1 MDKELTV
8 LVIANPADS
17 FRGSACF
24 CLDRMGVVNVPC
36 DDYYQAAGYI
46 LENRSGDIL
55 ALMSAGSVGDEA
67 YRFID
72 HFKAYRGF
80 KCCIVSGS
88 ENGDVSR
95 PFENGDVVYIS
106 DISQLQRL
114 AAGFGGAHKNRGS
127 NVRSSTFGEKHFNC
141 RGEQADM
148 QYKVTLTKAEIEA
161 LFGS

>member
-1 MDKELTV
+1 MDKDLTV

-24 CLDRMGVVNVPC
+24 CLDRMGVVNIPC
-36 DDYYQAAGYI
+36 DDYYQAAGCV
-46 LENRSGDIL
+46 LANRGGDIL
-55 ALMSAGSVGDEA
+55 VLMPAGSVADEA

-80 KCCIVSGS
+80 KCCIVSESGKS
-88 ENGDVSR
+88 AVSR
-95 PFENGDVVYIS
+95 PFENGDVVYIN
-106 DISQLQRL
+106 DISQLHKL
-114 AAGFGGAHKNRGS
+114 VAGFAGVVKNRAS
-127 NVRSSTFGEKHFNC
+127 NVRSGTSGEKHFNC